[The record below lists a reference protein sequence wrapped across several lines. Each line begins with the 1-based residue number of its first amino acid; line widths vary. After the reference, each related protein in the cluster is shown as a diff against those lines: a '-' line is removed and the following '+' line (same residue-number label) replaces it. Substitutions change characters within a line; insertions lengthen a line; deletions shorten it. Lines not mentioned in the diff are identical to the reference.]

1 LNFKQCFFDNYFQ
14 KLLQNVTNQI
24 KFAAAFYLSRGFG
37 KRVSLDQRDQVY
49 KIQILT

>member
-1 LNFKQCFFDNYFQ
+1 
-14 KLLQNVTNQI
+14 LQNVTNQI